1 VLVEVLQGLGPSDAA
16 RVAILNDLAALASS
30 RGLQSEAERWLREA
44 SEVQA
49 ARTSSGG
56 MPVARRAE
64 SQQVRMSKRASEPT
78 LRKKTQRPTAIPR
91 VDRVSVMPK
100 ARTSMAP
107 KSMTTKE
114 TPTRIGRRR
123 IEDEAGVVTE
133 ETNEHAGSKR
143 RS

>member
-1 VLVEVLQGLGPSDAA
+1 
-16 RVAILNDLAALASS
+16 
-30 RGLQSEAERWLREA
+30 
-44 SEVQA
+44 
-49 ARTSSGG
+49 
-56 MPVARRAE
+56 
-64 SQQVRMSKRASEPT
+64 MSKRASEPT

-100 ARTSMAP
+100 ARASMAP